1 MSISSKQLFV
11 STIKEQLGGT
21 LTVDQMTEVVDTIAE
36 QLGNYE
42 MERVATEVPDFETD
56 ELVKEFLSA
65 KEIEGKSEST
75 IEHYKYIL
83 GRIFEEIKLPIREIM
98 VYHLRK
104 YLANMR
110 ADGKADAT
118 IAGVRSVMCSFF
130 GWLYREGL
138 LPTDP
143 SGNLSPIKVPKK
155 IKTAFSGA
163 ELELLKEK
171 CECSRDKALIS
182 FLSSTGCRI
191 SEVCGLNRDQVDLAN
206 RQCIVLGKGNKERT
220 VYMDDATVMLVSR
233 YLRSRVDKQPALFIG
248 RGSER
253 MTPGGLR
260 YALKR
265 IARRA
270 GVPNVHP
277 HRFRRTFATTLASR
291 GMKIEEV
298 SCLLGHERLDTTM
311 KYVCV
316 NPELVKG
323 SYSRHAS

>member
-11 STIKEQLGGT
+11 STIKEQLSST
-21 LTVDQMTEVVDTIAE
+21 LTVDQMTEVIDTIAE
-36 QLGNYE
+36 QLGNFE
-42 MERVATEVPDFETD
+42 MERVDTATPDFEAS

-65 KEIEGKSEST
+65 KEIEGKSPKT
-75 IEHYKYIL
+75 IEHYNYIL
-83 GRIFEEIKLPIREIM
+83 NRIFKEINLPIRQIM
-98 VYHLRK
+98 VFHLRK

-110 ADGKADAT
+110 AEGKADAT

-130 GWLYREGL
+130 GWVYREGL

-155 IKTAFSGA
+155 IKTAFSGSD
-163 ELELLKEK
+163 LERLKEK

-182 FLSSTGCRI
+182 FLASTGCRI
-191 SEVCGLNRDQVDLAN
+191 SEVCGLNRDQIDFAN

-220 VYMDDATVMLVSR
+220 VFMDDTTAMLLSR
-233 YLRSRVDKQPALFIG
+233 YLRSRVDQQPALFIG
-248 RGSER
+248 KGSER
-253 MTPGGLR
+253 MTPGGIR
-260 YALKR
+260 FALKK
-265 IARRA
+265 IANKA

-298 SCLLGHERLDTTM
+298 SCLLGHERIDTTM
-311 KYVCV
+311 KYVCI
-316 NPELVKG
+316 NPEHVKG